1 MADLSYA
8 RQDATP
14 LYPKVLIN
22 RPVSRAGAGRLLM
35 VGGHAQD
42 FSLPTTIYQVAMAA
56 GLGEC
61 TVVLPDSLLK
71 LLGGMGATVFAAS
84 SPSGSLAPQ
93 ARGQILE
100 LAEESDVVAIGGN
113 LSNNSETS
121 ILVEHLLGDILRPV
135 IIFDDAITIIEHNS
149 SLITDRSSTLVV
161 TTMPEMFKLAK
172 VLRVPITIRRDGGIL
187 NKLEIVRDIA
197 AASSCDYVVYGS
209 ETIVSAGGQIGFT
222 PANYRLSLVPA
233 FIYGVIATFLTQN
246 PGTVFEGLMTAAY
259 IINKVGQTVA
269 STEHPSLTALTKTLQ
284 AELDQAG
291 W

>member
-1 MADLSYA
+1 MADLTYA
-8 RQDATP
+8 RQDETP
-14 LYPKVLIN
+14 LYPKILLN
-22 RPVSRAGAGRLLM
+22 RPVSRSGAGRLLL
-35 VGGHAQD
+35 VGGHSGD
-42 FSLPTTIYQVAMAA
+42 FSLPTNIYQVAMAS

-71 LLGGMGATVFAAS
+71 LLGGMSATVFAPS
-84 SPSGSLAPQ
+84 SPSGSLGTA

-121 ILVEHLLGDILRPV
+121 ILIEHLLGDIQRPV
-135 IIFDDAITIIEHNS
+135 MVYDDALSIIDHNT
-149 SLITDRSSTLVV
+149 SLITNRTTTVVV

-172 VLRVPITIRRDGGIL
+172 TLRVPITIRRDGGII

-197 AASSCDYVVYGS
+197 VASSCDYVVYGS
-209 ETIVSAGGQIGFT
+209 ETIVSAGGKLGFT

-233 FIYGVIATFLTQN
+233 LIYGVIATFFTQN
-246 PGTVFEGLMTAAY
+246 PKVRFEGLMTAAY
-259 IINKVGQTVA
+259 VINQIGKSLDAVKRPSITNL
-269 STEHPSLTALTKTLQ
+269 TEALREELTK
-284 AELDQAG
+284 DG